1 MTHSVC
7 DTFERLDSMVV
18 NAMDITVAERPDEG
32 VTVVALHGELGV
44 DSAGR
49 LRTTLAR
56 LIDGY
61 AIRIVV
67 DLAPLTFCDSIGL
80 SAFLDGHRR
89 CSEAGG
95 WLRLAAARPFML
107 RVLDVV
113 GLAVLVPLYA
123 TVPAACTGDEAHL
136 IRP

>member
-1 MTHSVC
+1 
-7 DTFERLDSMVV
+7 
-18 NAMDITVAERPDEG
+18 MDITVAERPDVG

-49 LRTTLAR
+49 LRSTLAR

-61 AIRIVV
+61 AVNIVV

-89 CSEAGG
+89 CVEVGG
-95 WLRLAAARPFML
+95 WLRLAAARPFL
-107 RVLDVV
+107 RKVLDVV
-113 GLAVLVPLYA
+113 GLITLVPLYD
-123 TVPAACTGDEAHL
+123 TVFSACTGDEAHL